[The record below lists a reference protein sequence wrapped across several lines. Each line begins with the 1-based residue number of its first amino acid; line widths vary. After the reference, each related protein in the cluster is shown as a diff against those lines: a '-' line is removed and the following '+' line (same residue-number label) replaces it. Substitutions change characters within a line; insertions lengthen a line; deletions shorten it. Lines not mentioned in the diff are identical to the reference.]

1 MGLKGY
7 MTTMAN
13 QGIPEDMKGK
23 DRILFGNI
31 QQIYDWHKEWV
42 TIIFFIFPA
51 CVPFSCNISCKW
63 INPFVLG
70 YFFYYSNFLGEL
82 EKCVGD
88 PDSLAQL
95 FIKNVSVNVLVSP
108 VFCALTKGWSI
119 LTWLQLCVMRRP
131 PTLQRRVIFS

>member
-23 DRILFGNI
+23 DRI
-31 QQIYDWHKEWV
+31 
-42 TIIFFIFPA
+42 
-51 CVPFSCNISCKW
+51 
-63 INPFVLG
+63 
-70 YFFYYSNFLGEL
+70 
-82 EKCVGD
+82 D